1 MKPISHQAT
10 ALIGKERGLSAST
23 HKGHMDCVRKIG
35 EYLGERFGLQNINN
49 VGGKHVQEFF
59 KDKAELSNSRLEAYA
74 TAWRMI
80 ADAVGKNNMVPREN
94 EELGFSRDGEERY
107 APKFA
112 DQDRIDEL
120 REAIIERAERTED
133 LKDAMLVLAHD
144 LRAEFGLRAK
154 ESLMSKEVV
163 RIDGK
168 DFLKVEGAKGGR
180 PRNIE
185 VKTDSQ
191 REAIAKV
198 HAHMSATG
206 QKSIIPADMKLVQ
219 AMRYQ
224 TDRVH
229 ELGGTK
235 ESKANMHCQRHAFLQ
250 KTYDE
255 QKAGYKAMGV
265 SDDMAKGMAMKDVAE
280 VAGHSRPEAALHYV
294 NP

>member
-23 HKGHMDCVRKIG
+23 HKAHMDCIRKIG
-35 EYLGERFGLQNINN
+35 EYLSDKFGLQNINS
-49 VGGKHVQEFF
+49 VGGKHVTEFF
-59 KDKAELSNSRLEAYA
+59 KDKANLSNSRLEAYA
-74 TAWRMI
+74 TSWRMI
-80 ADAVGKNNMVPREN
+80 AEAVGKNNMVPREN
-94 EELGFSRDGEERY
+94 EELGFSRNADERY

-112 DQDRIDEL
+112 DQDRINEL
-120 REAIIERAERTED
+120 RESLVERAGKTEE
-133 LKDAMLVLAHD
+133 LKDTMLVLAHD
-144 LRAEFGLRAK
+144 MRQEFGLRAK

-168 DFLKVEGAKGGR
+168 EFLKVEGAKGDR

-185 VKTDSQ
+185 IKTHSQ

-198 HAHMSATG
+198 QAHMSATG

-219 AMRYQ
+219 AISYQ
-224 TDRVH
+224 TDRIH

-235 ESKANMHCQRHAFLQ
+235 ESRANMHCQRHAFLQ
-250 KTYDE
+250 KTYNE
-255 QKAGYKAMGV
+255 QKTEYKAQGM
-265 SDDMAKGMAMKDVAE
+265 SDEMSKAMALKDVAE
-280 VAGHSRPEAALHYV
+280 VAGHSRPEAALHYI